1 MNHVVLVGRLTK
13 DPDLRFVPGEG
24 TPVVNFTLAINRGY
38 KNKEGKSEA
47 DFIYVEAWNK
57 QAENIAQ
64 YCFKGSM
71 VGVQGSLRVETYMHQ
86 EQKRSIT
93 KVRANQIEF
102 LSSNSNSNN
111 NSEGTPTFTPSFEA
125 PQGLDPNGFQA
136 IDDDEIPF

>member
-47 DFIYVEAWNK
+47 DFIFVEAWNK

-93 KVRANQIEF
+93 KVRANQVAF
-102 LSSNSNSNN
+102 LSSNNNN
-111 NSEGTPTFTPSFEA
+111 NSEGAPTFTPSFEA

>member
-47 DFIYVEAWNK
+47 DFIFVEAWNK

-86 EQKRSIT
+86 EQKRSTT
-93 KVRANQIEF
+93 KVRANQVEF
-102 LSSNSNSNN
+102 LSSNSNN
-111 NSEGTPTFTPSFEA
+111 NSEGAPTFTPSFEA
-125 PQGLDPNGFQA
+125 PAGLDPNGFQA

>member
-13 DPDLRFVPGEG
+13 DSDLRFVPGEG

-93 KVRANQIEF
+93 KVRANQVEF
-102 LSSNSNSNN
+102 LGSNSNS

-125 PQGLDPNGFQA
+125 PAGLDPNGFQA

>member
-13 DPDLRFVPGEG
+13 DPDLRYIPGEG

-64 YCFKGSM
+64 YCMKGSLI
-71 VGVQGSLRVETYMHQ
+71 GVQGSLRVETYMHQ

-93 KVRANQIEF
+93 KVRANQVEF
-102 LSSNSNSNN
+102 LSSNNNN

>member
-71 VGVQGSLRVETYMHQ
+71 VGVQGSLRVETYMNQ

-93 KVRANQIEF
+93 KVRANQVEF
-102 LSSNSNSNN
+102 LSSNSNNS

>member
-13 DPDLRFVPGEG
+13 DPELRYTPGEG

-47 DFIYVEAWNK
+47 DFIFVEVWNK

-93 KVRANQIEF
+93 KVRANQVAF
-102 LSSNSNSNN
+102 LSLNSNN

>member
-47 DFIYVEAWNK
+47 DFIFVEAWNK

-93 KVRANQIEF
+93 KVRANQVEF
-102 LSSNSNSNN
+102 LSSNSNSNP
-111 NSEGTPTFTPSFEA
+111 EGTPTFTPSFEA
-125 PQGLDPNGFQA
+125 PAGLDPNGFQA

>member
-64 YCFKGSM
+64 YCMKGSLI
-71 VGVQGSLRVETYMHQ
+71 GVQGSLRVETYMHQ

-93 KVRANQIEF
+93 KVRANQVEF
-102 LSSNSNSNN
+102 LSSNNNN

>member
-13 DPDLRFVPGEG
+13 DPDLRYTPGEG

-38 KNKEGKSEA
+38 KNKEGKNEA
-47 DFIYVEAWNK
+47 DFIFVEAWNK

-71 VGVQGSLRVETYMHQ
+71 VGVQGSLKVDTYMHQ

-93 KVRANQIEF
+93 KVRANQVEF
-102 LSSNSNSNN
+102 LSSNS

-125 PQGLDPNGFQA
+125 PAGLDPNGFQA

>member
-71 VGVQGSLRVETYMHQ
+71 VGVQGSLRGETYMHQ

>member
-13 DPDLRFVPGEG
+13 DPDLRYIPGEG
-24 TPVVNFTLAINRGY
+24 TPVVNLTLAINRGY
-38 KNKEGKSEA
+38 KKEGKSEA
-47 DFIYVEAWNK
+47 DFIFVEAWNK

-64 YCFKGSM
+64 YCMKGSLI
-71 VGVQGSLRVETYMHQ
+71 GVQGSIRVETYMHH

-93 KVRANQIEF
+93 KVRANQVEF
-102 LSSNSNSNN
+102 LSSNNNNN
-111 NSEGTPTFTPSFEA
+111 NSEGTPTFTPNFEA

>member
-13 DPDLRFVPGEG
+13 DPELRFTPGDG
-24 TPVVNFTLAINRGY
+24 IPIVNFTLAINRGY

-47 DFIYVEAWNK
+47 DFIFIEAWNK

-64 YCFKGSM
+64 YCFKGSL
-71 VGVQGSLRVETYMHQ
+71 VSVQGNLRVETYMHQ

-93 KVRANQIEF
+93 KVRANYVEF
-102 LSSNSNSNN
+102 LSSSNSNN
-111 NSEGTPTFTPSFEA
+111 NSDGNPTFTPSFETPA
-125 PQGLDPNGFQA
+125 GLDPNGFQA